1 LIRIIGKSDAVGLA
15 EPHVE
20 AQASL

>member
-1 LIRIIGKSDAVGLA
+1 LIRIIGKNDAVGLA

>member
-1 LIRIIGKSDAVGLA
+1 LVRIIGKNDAAGLA